1 VRSGLDEE
9 DGICALAVSSMS
21 PLKLHTKTTLV
32 TSVVTIAVL
41 AAALAVTN
49 ARVAELVREE
59 QKARAE
65 LQAINLAE
73 QIGHMPT
80 PRSPEA
86 LAHVATVASGSHPGV
101 VAVRIWE
108 RVGGVYVET
117 AASAGSPPAQDIPED
132 TKGALRNGLAS
143 SLTSDRPENANNSL
157 YRVFAPIADQ
167 GRFSGAVEVV
177 ERLDDAPSIAV
188 RYERMAVWI
197 VLAALA
203 LITLATYLLFR
214 RLIYRPIG
222 RLLLLMSQAESGD
235 LSVKAPERLPDELG
249 LLSRAFNRMIER
261 IRLMTEEREGQRR
274 VLQERVRD
282 ATVELERRNEQLEEA
297 NLELWQ
303 TARRLTELERLAA
316 AGQTA
321 AQFAHEVGTPLN
333 LISGHVQ
340 LLRTRLTPD
349 EGAQQRLEVIGVQ
362 IERIERIVRGMLDRT
377 RPEAI
382 ELAPL
387 DLNALLERIGDATAP
402 ALDARGVR
410 LVTDLE
416 EGLPQI
422 GGDADRLQQVFIN
435 LINNALDAMPQ
446 GGEIHVRTMTESAA
460 EGASRV
466 VVEFADTGVGM
477 AEEVRLRIFD
487 PLYTTKERGRGTGLG
502 LVVVRQ
508 VIADHHGHIEAES
521 ERGSGTCFRLWFPLG
536 LNGQEERAE
545 PVGQQSLEEQA
556 QMR

>member
-1 VRSGLDEE
+1 
-9 DGICALAVSSMS
+9 
-21 PLKLHTKTTLV
+21 
-32 TSVVTIAVL
+32 
-41 AAALAVTN
+41 
-49 ARVAELVREE
+49 VREE

-73 QIGHMPT
+73 QISHMPA
-80 PRSPEA
+80 PRDPAA
-86 LAHVATVASGSHPGV
+86 LAHAATVASGAHPGV
-101 VAVRIWE
+101 VAVRVWE

-117 AASAGSPPAQDIPED
+117 AASAGSPPAQDIPEE

-143 SLTSDRPENANNSL
+143 SLTNDRPENANNSL
-157 YRVFAPIADQ
+157 YRVFAPVADQ

-214 RLIYRPIG
+214 RLIYRPIE
-222 RLLLLMSQAESGD
+222 RLLLLMSRAESGD
-235 LSVKAPERLPDELG
+235 LSVKAPERAPDELG

-261 IRLMTEEREGQRR
+261 IRQMTEEREGQRR
-274 VLQERVRD
+274 ILQERVHD
-282 ATVELERRNEQLEEA
+282 ATAELERRNEQLEEA

-340 LLRTRLTPD
+340 LLRSRLMPD
-349 EGAQQRLEVIGVQ
+349 EGAQARLEVIGVQ

-410 LVTDLE
+410 LVKELE
-416 EGLPQI
+416 ERLPQI
-422 GGDADRLQQVFIN
+422 NGDADRLQQVFIN
-435 LINNALDAMPQ
+435 LINNALDAMPD
-446 GGEIHVRTMTESAA
+446 GGEIRVRTMKESSA
-460 EGASRV
+460 EGAPLV
-466 VVEFADTGVGM
+466 AVEFADTGSGM
-477 AEEVRLRIFD
+477 AEDVRQRIFD

-508 VIADHHGHIEAES
+508 VIADHHGRIEAES
-521 ERGSGTCFRLWFPLG
+521 ERGRGTRFRLWFPA
-536 LNGQEERAE
+536 NVKVKEEEAE
-545 PVGQQSLEEQA
+545 AVGQPQRQEQA
-556 QMR
+556 QTL

>member
-1 VRSGLDEE
+1 
-9 DGICALAVSSMS
+9 MS

-73 QIGHMPT
+73 QIGHMPA
-80 PRSPEA
+80 PREPEA
-86 LAHVATVASGSHPGV
+86 LAHAATVASGSHPGV

-108 RVGGVYVET
+108 RVGGFYVET
-117 AASAGSPPAQDIPED
+117 AASAGSPPAQDIPDD
-132 TKGALRNGLAS
+132 TKAALRNGLAS
-143 SLTSDRPENANNSL
+143 SLTNDRPENASNSL

-222 RLLLLMSQAESGD
+222 RLLLLMSRAESGD
-235 LSVKAPERLPDELG
+235 LSVKAPERAPDELG

-274 VLQERVRD
+274 ILQERVHD
-282 ATVELERRNEQLEEA
+282 ATAELERRNEQLEEA
-297 NLELWQ
+297 NLELWR

-340 LLRTRLTPD
+340 LLRARLVPD
-349 EGAQQRLEVIGVQ
+349 EGAQQRLEVIDVQ

-410 LVTDLE
+410 LITELQE
-416 EGLPQI
+416 RLPEI
-422 GGDADRLQQVFIN
+422 SGDADRLQQVFIN
-435 LINNALDAMPQ
+435 LINNALDAMPD
-446 GGEIHVRTMTESAA
+446 GGQIHVRTMTESTA

-466 VVEFADTGVGM
+466 VVEFADTGSGM
-477 AEEVRLRIFD
+477 AEDVRLRIFD

-508 VIADHHGHIEAES
+508 VIADHHGHIEVES
-521 ERGSGTCFRLWFPLG
+521 ERGSGTCFRLWFPSG
-536 LNGQEERAE
+536 VNGQEERAE
-545 PVGQQSLEEQA
+545 PLGQQSEEEQA
-556 QMR
+556 QVL